1 MLHELVKTL
10 TYRTVQLEALS
21 SGRAIKP
28 KDRQKFSR
36 IVYSML
42 SNRPVKKAKASSRD
56 EVGFRM
62 RAQKLKNLEINDD
75 DQADGAKYILNG
87 DGLRRVTP
95 YYYTYLTYCKQRW
108 RDRELLDIFA
118 NEFRDRDESYYRWAI
133 ENGQVL
139 LNGKVAQIDT
149 VVRNGDA
156 IQHRSHKHEPPVTD
170 DEIDIVHEDDD
181 LVVIDKP
188 SGMPVHPAGRYRF
201 NTAVNILKHVNGLHV
216 HPCNRLDRLTSG
228 LMFMAKNPKSADKF
242 GAQLRDRQVQKQY
255 VARVV
260 GRFPDGEI
268 TVDEPLCTLDPRI
281 GFNIATKKVDKDHYR
296 ALMER
301 ATERDAKTV
310 FKRISYDG
318 ETSIVLCKPYT
329 GRTHQIRV
337 HLQFLGH
344 PIANDP
350 LYSSPDVWGPS
361 LGKGALENYDVMMK
375 KIDDVGKTKTAES
388 WYFRA
393 NPDQPLGEV
402 LSGTCDTC
410 KTPLYTDPGPND
422 LSLWLH
428 AFTYSSKPDKENPE
442 APKWS
447 YSTKLPEWATAPHK
461 QFMEMAVREADKSEG
476 TETAFCVGAVLVKN
490 GEVLET
496 GYSRELPGNTHAE
509 QCALEKYYAKNGVS
523 DVPEGTV
530 IYTTMEPCSE
540 RLSGNLPCV
549 DRILNSNIKTVF
561 VGVLE
566 PDDFIKDNTSL
577 AKLEEAGVSYIQ
589 IPGYEEESI
598 RIAKKGHP
606 EEKEEEHEKDD

>member
-10 TYRTVQLEALS
+10 SYRVVQLS
-21 SGRAIKP
+21 QKPGRKLTH
-28 KDRQKFSR
+28 KDKQKFFQT
-36 IVYSML
+36 VYSML
-42 SNRPVKKAKASSRD
+42 SNRPTKKFKGKATD
-56 EVGFRM
+56 EAGFRLK
-62 RAQKLKNLEINDD
+62 AQKVKNMQIEDEG
-75 DQADGAKYILNG
+75 QADGAEYVVK

-95 YYYTYLTYCKQRW
+95 YYYTYLTYCKKRW
-108 RDRELLDIFA
+108 RDRELLEIYT
-118 NEFRDRDESYYRWAI
+118 NEFRDRDAAYYKWAI

-139 LNGKVAQIDT
+139 LNGKVANVDT

-170 DEIDIVHEDDD
+170 QEIDIVHEDDD

-188 SGMPVHPAGRYRF
+188 SGVPVHPAGRYRY

-242 GAQLRDRQVQKQY
+242 GVQLRDRQVQKQY

-260 GRFPDGEI
+260 GKFPDGEI
-268 TVDEPLCTLDPRI
+268 VVDESVCTLDPRI
-281 GFNIATKKVDKDHYR
+281 GFNIVTTKVDKEYYK
-296 ALMER
+296 AAFER
-301 ATERDAKTV
+301 SVEKDAKTS

-318 ETSIVLCKPYT
+318 ETSVVLCKPHT

-350 LYSSPDVWGPS
+350 LYSSPDMWGET
-361 LGKGALENYDVMMK
+361 LGKGGLVNYDKEMG
-375 KIDDVGKTKTAES
+375 KIDEVGKTKTAES
-388 WYFRA
+388 WYHRG
-393 NPDQPLGEV
+393 DGSGEV
-402 LSGTCDTC
+402 LSGECETC
-410 KTPLYTDPGPND
+410 KTALYSDPGPND

-428 AFTYSSKPDKENPE
+428 AFTYSSKPDKENPD

-447 YSTKLPEWATAPHK
+447 YSTKLPEWATKHHEK
-461 QFMEMAVREADKSEG
+461 FMEMAVAEADKSEG
-476 TETAFCVGAVLVKN
+476 TETAFCVGAVLVKD

-509 QCALEKYYAKNGVS
+509 QCALEKYFAKHNVT

-549 DRILNSNIKTVF
+549 DRILKSNIKTVF

-566 PDDFIKDNTSL
+566 PDDFVKDNTSL

-606 EEKEEEHEKDD
+606 KE